1 MRYSRQH
8 KAQTRARIV
17 RRAATSLRQKG
28 LHGVGVADLMKQAG
42 LTHGGFYAHFKSR
55 DALIGEAMIFAMDG
69 IAAKWRARADGAP
82 AGKKVDA
89 IVKGYLTAQHRD
101 DPGNGCVLPA
111 LGAEI
116 ARANAKTRKAFAERL
131 EEMIALVVAARGG
144 RPSRAAR
151 QQAMGTIC
159 AMMGALVLA
168 RATCGQLSEDLLLA
182 GRAAAL
188 GRLPR
193 AVAPRK
199 SASGKGARK
208 ARAARKTPPPRKGRP
223 TIETG

>member
-1 MRYSRQH
+1 MRYSREH

-17 RRAATSLRQKG
+17 RRAAASLRQNG
-28 LHGVGVADLMKQAG
+28 VHGVGVADLMKQAG

-69 IAAKWRARADGAP
+69 ITEKWRARADQAP

-89 IVKGYLTAQHRD
+89 IVNGYLTAQHRD
-101 DPGNGCVLPA
+101 DAGNGCVLPA

-116 ARANAKTRKAFAERL
+116 ARANAATRKAFAGRL
-131 EEMIALVVAARGG
+131 EEMIALLVESRGARPG
-144 RPSRAAR
+144 RAAR

-168 RATCGQLSEDLLLA
+168 RATGGPLSEDLLLA
-182 GRAAAL
+182 GRAVAL
-188 GRLPR
+188 GRSSRIAGPRKPASAKGSAKGTR
-193 AVAPRK
+193 AVR
-199 SASGKGARK
+199 SARRPSKG
-208 ARAARKTPPPRKGRP
+208 G
-223 TIETG
+223 

>member
-1 MRYSRQH
+1 MRYSTKH

-17 RRAATSLRQKG
+17 RRAATSLRQNG
-28 LHGVGVADLMKQAG
+28 THGVGVADLMKQAG

-69 IAAKWRARADGAP
+69 IAKKWHARAEKAP

-89 IVKGYLTAQHRD
+89 IVNGYLTAQHRD
-101 DPGNGCVLPA
+101 DVGNGCVLPA

-116 ARANAKTRKAFAERL
+116 ARANAKTRKAFAGRL
-131 EEMIALVVAARGG
+131 EEMIALVIEARGA
-144 RPSRAAR
+144 RATKAAR

-168 RATCGQLSEDLLLA
+168 RATGGQLSEDLLLA

-188 GRLPR
+188 GQPSR
-193 AVAPRK
+193 VT
-199 SASGKGARK
+199 GARK
-208 ARAARKTPPPRKGRP
+208 PDSIKGSAKGVRNPRQPRKAS
-223 TIETG
+223 

>member
-1 MRYSRQH
+1 MRYSTDH

-17 RRAATSLRQKG
+17 RRAATSLRQNG
-28 LHGVGVADLMKQAG
+28 LHGVGVAELMKQAG

-69 IAAKWRARADGAP
+69 IAKKWRGRADRAP

-89 IVKGYLTAQHRD
+89 IVNGYLTAQHRD
-101 DPGNGCVLPA
+101 DAGNGCVLPA

-116 ARANAKTRKAFAERL
+116 ARANAKTRRAFAGRL
-131 EEMIALVVAARGG
+131 EEMIALVVEAHGARSAGAARK
-144 RPSRAAR
+144 
-151 QQAMGTIC
+151 QAMGTIC

-168 RATCGQLSEDLLLA
+168 RATGGQLSEDLLLA

-188 GRLPR
+188 GRSSRVIGLSKPGSAKSSSKAAAKGSRKARLPR
-193 AVAPRK
+193 R
-199 SASGKGARK
+199 ARK
-208 ARAARKTPPPRKGRP
+208 AG
-223 TIETG
+223 